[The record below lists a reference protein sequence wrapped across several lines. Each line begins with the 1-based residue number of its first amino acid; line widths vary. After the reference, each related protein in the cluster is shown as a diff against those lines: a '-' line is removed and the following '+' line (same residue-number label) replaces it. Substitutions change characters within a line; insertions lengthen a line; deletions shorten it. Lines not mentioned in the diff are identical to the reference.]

1 MGNCFSNGQS
11 SVNETILSETGQN
24 EQLSDEKVQTSK
36 KGQSTC
42 EKPPSPAE
50 IRKKFQDEFKTA
62 VEEVRSNIV
71 SKICYPNTGGN
82 LQLLCNVLFT
92 YTHTNG
98 LKTAAVVELR
108 NTKSLSGTN
117 HVAMGRLR
125 SSRKTLLEKGYH
137 TVYAYLYIN
146 KHTRVSGP
154 LMETAKH
161 EDIKII
167 SKEEMNPDQL
177 AVEIDKKLQLAPG
190 PKRKSGATKSLDEI
204 DFTVSAPA
212 AGKCKNRLSYT

>member
-1 MGNCFSNGQS
+1 MGNYFSNGQS
-11 SVNETILSETGQN
+11 SVNETISETGQN
-24 EQLSDEKVQTSK
+24 EQLSDEKVQTPK

-50 IRKKFQDEFKTA
+50 IRKQFQDEFKTA
-62 VEEVRSNIV
+62 VEEVKSNIV
-71 SKICYPNTGGN
+71 SKICYPNTQNTGGD
-82 LQLLCNVLFT
+82 LQLPCHVLFT

-98 LKTAAVVELR
+98 LKTAAVADLR

-117 HVAMGRLR
+117 PKTMVRLH
-125 SSRKTLLEKGYH
+125 SSRKTLLEKDYH
-137 TVYAYLYIN
+137 MVYAYLYIN

-154 LMETAKH
+154 LMETAKD
-161 EDIKII
+161 EDIKIVN
-167 SKEEMNPDQL
+167 KEEMSPDQL

-190 PKRKSGATKSLDEI
+190 PKRKSKSLNEI

-212 AGKCKNRLSYT
+212 AGKCKNRLSYI